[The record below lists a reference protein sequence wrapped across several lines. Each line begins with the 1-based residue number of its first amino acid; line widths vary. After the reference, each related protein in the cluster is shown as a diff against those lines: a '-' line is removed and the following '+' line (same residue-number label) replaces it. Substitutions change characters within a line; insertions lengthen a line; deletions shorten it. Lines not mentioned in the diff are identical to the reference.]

1 MRLFSRAA
9 VLVLVASLLPAAAQA
24 QQPLKLAYINSQ
36 QILNQAPGR
45 AEAEAQYEK
54 EANTY
59 RQQVQR
65 MGDSLTA
72 LIAAY
77 DKEAVTLSPTAK
89 ETRQK
94 AIRDRESTYQR
105 RAQEL
110 EQRMGQ
116 RQQELVQPIM
126 DKVQSAI
133 NDIRVEEGYA
143 MIFDAAA
150 AAPVLVA
157 ADKSLDIT
165 DKVLARL
172 RRTASAAPAAK
183 PAAAQQAPAGV
194 RPPKP

>member
-9 VLVLVASLLPAAAQA
+9 VLVLVASLLPASGRA

-36 QILNQAPGR
+36 QILAQAPGR
-45 AEAEAQYEK
+45 AEAEAQYER
-54 EANTY
+54 EAGTY

-94 AIRDRESTYQR
+94 AIRDRESSYQR

-126 DKVQSAI
+126 DKVQQAI
-133 NDIRVEEGYA
+133 NDIHVEEGYA
-143 MIFDAAA
+143 MVFDAAA

-172 RRTASAAPAAK
+172 RSTASAAPATK
-183 PAAAQQAPAGV
+183 PAAAQRAPAGV